1 MATHWKYLAF
11 LESRQHGRTLAS
23 MEGTVR
29 ADALLRSTKTYSS
42 AAIPA
47 ALPSLFL
54 IDAQG
59 IWMNEKGKSIE
70 QLIILMPLSKVLYL
84 KKI

>member
-29 ADALLRSTKTYSS
+29 ADAPLSSPEIYNS
-42 AAIPA
+42 AATPA

-59 IWMNEKGKSIE
+59 IWMNGKGKSIE
-70 QLIILMPLSKVLYL
+70 QLTILMPLSKVLYFE
-84 KKI
+84 KI

>member
-1 MATHWKYLAF
+1 MVTHWKYLAF

-29 ADALLRSTKTYSS
+29 ADAPLRSPETYSS

-54 IDAQG
+54 KDAQG
-59 IWMNEKGKSIE
+59 IWMYGKGTSIE

-84 KKI
+84 EKI